1 MKFLS
6 FSRPRRRFLE
16 ALAGAA
22 VSPALMAS
30 GRAQTLPARKPG
42 SPLALRFGPQSLYLH
57 SEGVG
62 TPVWQLGDGLVS
74 TRLTATDAPQI
85 KVANDTPY
93 PASIVFHGLD
103 AAPALEPILAQR
115 PLAPNAAVTLDIPS
129 RPGTYLIDPRLM
141 PTDSDRPS
149 VPRVLVIEGGESFG
163 TDREEVLLIEDW
175 KLGTDGR
182 AQIAGRGKLDMPS
195 LYTINRR
202 TAYDLTVRPNERV
215 RLRLVN
221 GCQRLVI
228 ALKFAD
234 CVMSIVAIDG
244 QPAEP
249 FVARDGQI
257 VLAPGNRADVLLDAT
272 QPVGAQTEIL
282 LHDGVRPMPVGRVVT
297 TFSSPQ
303 RATALPAPMASAPP
317 PSGIDLKNAQ
327 RIDLSLERGQWLP
340 ASAFE
345 AALPPAFRSAVNRTV
360 VLTLTNPPGGSA
372 ATFHLHGHHFRV
384 LDRLDDGWKPYW
396 VDTLAFNPGQT
407 QRIAFNAAHP
417 GKWLMQCMGT
427 KWNAPRR
434 LRWYEV
440 G

>member
-1 MKFLS
+1 MKRLS
-6 FSRPRRRFLE
+6 FSRPRRRFLG

-22 VSPALMAS
+22 VSPLLAEP

-42 SPLALRFGPQSLYLH
+42 SPLALRFGPQSLYLRA
-57 SEGVG
+57 EGAA

-74 TRLTATDAPQI
+74 TRLTPADAPQI
-85 KVANDTPY
+85 RVTNDTPY
-93 PASIVFHGLD
+93 PAAMDFHGLD
-103 AAPALEPILAQR
+103 AASALEPILAQR
-115 PLAPNAAVTLDIPS
+115 PLAPHADATFDLPS
-129 RPGTYLIDPRLM
+129 RPGTYLIDPRLF
-141 PTDSDRPS
+141 PTDSDRPA

-163 TDREEVLLIEDW
+163 ADREEVLLIEDW
-175 KLGTDGR
+175 KLGADGR
-182 AQIAGRGKLDMPS
+182 AQIAGRGRPDMPS

-202 TAYDLTVRPNERV
+202 AAYDLTLRPNERV

-228 ALKFAD
+228 ALKFTD
-234 CVMSIVAIDG
+234 CVINVIAIDA

-257 VLAPGNRADVLLDAT
+257 VLAPGTRVDVLLDAT

-282 LHDGVRPMPVGRVVT
+282 LHDGVKPMPVGRVVT

-303 RATALPAPMASAPP
+303 RATALAAPAVSTPP
-317 PSGIDLKNAQ
+317 PSGIDLKTAQ

-345 AALPPAFRSAVNRTV
+345 AALPPAFRISVNRTV
-360 VLTLTNPPGGSA
+360 VLAINNPPTAAA
-372 ATFHLHGHHFRV
+372 ATFHLHGHHFRL

-396 VDTLAFNPGQT
+396 LDTLAFNPGQT

-417 GKWLMQCMGT
+417 GKWLIQCMGT